1 MRRSGGSQYR
11 NARRQPCS
19 RQRRD
24 PRGRARRAFWQDGAM
39 TAETPVNA
47 VPRPPAAKK
56 LPVERTHHGDT
67 FTDSYEWLREKDNP
81 EVSRH
86 LTAENAYTEAVTRGQ
101 EQLREDIFT
110 EIKNRTQETDLSVPA
125 RKKGWWYYSRTEEGK
140 QYGIQCR
147 VAAVDT
153 GDLNRDW
160 TPPEVVPGRP
170 VTTSSPARRQRRG
183 RGQAF
188 LFDRRPCGQRGRNPP
203 CLLRGQRRR
212 RAVHAA
218 RQGPQDREAPAR
230 RGGQRLLRP
239 RLLPRRH
246 AGLLHRRRRFVA
258 ALPG

>member
-1 MRRSGGSQYR
+1 
-11 NARRQPCS
+11 
-19 RQRRD
+19 
-24 PRGRARRAFWQDGAM
+24 M

-81 EVSRH
+81 AVVEH
-86 LTAENAYTEAVTRGQ
+86 LTAENKYTEAVTAGQ
-101 EQLREDIFT
+101 ESLREAIFA

-170 VTTSSPARRQRRG
+170 VDDEQVLLDGNVEAE
-183 RGQAF
+183 GQAF

-218 RQGPQDREAPAR
+218 RQGPQDRGSSCPTRWPTSSTASASPPTARGCSTPSSTIRGAPSR
-230 RGGQRLLRP
+230 
-239 RLLPRRH
+239 
-246 AGLLHRRRRFVA
+246 
-258 ALPG
+258 